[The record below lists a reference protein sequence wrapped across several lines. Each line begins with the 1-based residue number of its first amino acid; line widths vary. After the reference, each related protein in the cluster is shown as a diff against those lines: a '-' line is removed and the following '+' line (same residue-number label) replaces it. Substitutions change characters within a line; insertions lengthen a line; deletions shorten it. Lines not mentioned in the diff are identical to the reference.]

1 MKPLDPRSYQIA
13 FLGLF
18 LILGVSTR
26 DWSLKPEIV
35 ITAIVACALH
45 QLIAKAIFQPEEN
58 PLPSLQSSLITS
70 LGLALLL
77 RTNHPSTMFVA
88 AGFAIW
94 SKFLLRWEDKH
105 FFNPANIGIVAA
117 VLLTGDAWVSP
128 GQWGEDW
135 WYLLLFL
142 GCGSVV
148 LKKVGRW
155 DTSISFLLAYAAM
168 EAARSFYL
176 GWTWD
181 VWIHKLMSGSLVMFA
196 LFMVTDPRSIP
207 NARSARLIWA
217 IAIAALT
224 FILRNYFY
232 SSNAVFY
239 ALFALSPVTILLDQY
254 WKAPTFT
261 WQRLRMPFKPA
272 LE

>member
-1 MKPLDPRSYQIA
+1 
-13 FLGLF
+13 
-18 LILGVSTR
+18 
-26 DWSLKPEIV
+26 
-35 ITAIVACALH
+35 
-45 QLIAKAIFQPEEN
+45 
-58 PLPSLQSSLITS
+58 
-70 LGLALLL
+70 
-77 RTNHPSTMFVA
+77 
-88 AGFAIW
+88 
-94 SKFLLRWEDKH
+94 
-105 FFNPANIGIVAA
+105 
-117 VLLTGDAWVSP
+117 
-128 GQWGEDW
+128 
-135 WYLLLFL
+135 
-142 GCGSVV
+142 
-148 LKKVGRW
+148 
-155 DTSISFLLAYAAM
+155 M